1 MLHTVVSEREARTT
15 GIIYII
21 RGVRSE
27 SMASRRLFAF
37 PRRRS
42 DEDADARSDR
52 DSAEEKYETDIK
64 QYSSAR
70 KL

>member
-42 DEDADARSDR
+42 DEDARSDR